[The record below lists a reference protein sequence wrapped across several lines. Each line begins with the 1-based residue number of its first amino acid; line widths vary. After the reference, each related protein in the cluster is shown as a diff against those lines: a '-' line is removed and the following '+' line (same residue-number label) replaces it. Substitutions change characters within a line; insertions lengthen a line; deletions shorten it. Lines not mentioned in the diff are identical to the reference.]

1 MSETTHPT
9 SGVKFGTFRGV
20 FLPTLLTILGAVLY
34 LRVGWVVGNAGL
46 GGALLVMVLAHSI
59 TICTGLSIATVATN
73 IRVRAGGPFSI
84 ISQSLGLEVSGS
96 VTVPFYMAQAIA
108 VAFYVFAF
116 TEGWRSVFPEHPEI
130 VVAFVALAVIFAIAI
145 VSASL
150 VSRAHLLILVTQIV
164 ALGAFFIGVLPNF
177 HGAPATPQLWGTFP
191 EADFWGLFAVF
202 FPGVTGILAGV
213 NLSGNLRNPRRAIPI
228 GLLAAIGLAFAINV
242 LAAIW
247 LARAATPDELVSN
260 FTMMI
265 DASALPAATL
275 AGLLAAT
282 FSAGLTSLVSAPRLL
297 QAIAENNIVPGGE
310 KLATVASDGEP
321 RRAIYL
327 TAMIAVITILV
338 GLSAGGLN
346 AIAPLMTMFY
356 LITYGVLNAV
366 VVIEQTM
373 SLASF
378 RPRFRI
384 PRLAPLIGLIGCL
397 LGMFLINPLISLAA
411 LGVIGALY
419 TYLGRRTITN
429 PYGDVRSGLFVS
441 LAEWAAMRVSHLPD
455 RQERAWK
462 PNIFVAVSQT
472 EEMLGEYRFLQAATT
487 PRGSVHVL
495 GIYAPGEETAV
506 EGLTSVASAFTNDGA
521 YCRVS
526 LLENENFTEGMRMG
540 FEALYTSLFRPN
552 AVFLNVNGIGID
564 DHVLQTMLG
573 RCEARRTGALIFAPH
588 AHTGLGREQNI
599 NVWIREQGPDWEIGM
614 RLSSLNLS
622 LLMAYTISLNWNGH
636 ISLVVVV
643 EDDEEAERARAYL
656 QELMDMSRMPR
667 TTRAVV
673 GTGDFKEYIQN
684 APRADLNI
692 FGATPNMTVSFARD
706 MVEIS
711 RASCLFVQD
720 SGHES
725 ALA

>member
-282 FSAGLTSLVSAPRLL
+282 FSAGLTSLVSA
-297 QAIAENNIVPGGE
+297 
-310 KLATVASDGEP
+310 
-321 RRAIYL
+321 
-327 TAMIAVITILV
+327 
-338 GLSAGGLN
+338 
-346 AIAPLMTMFY
+346 
-356 LITYGVLNAV
+356 
-366 VVIEQTM
+366 
-373 SLASF
+373 
-378 RPRFRI
+378 
-384 PRLAPLIGLIGCL
+384 
-397 LGMFLINPLISLAA
+397 
-411 LGVIGALY
+411 
-419 TYLGRRTITN
+419 
-429 PYGDVRSGLFVS
+429 
-441 LAEWAAMRVSHLPD
+441 H
-455 RQERAWK
+455 
-462 PNIFVAVSQT
+462 
-472 EEMLGEYRFLQAATT
+472 
-487 PRGSVHVL
+487 
-495 GIYAPGEETAV
+495 
-506 EGLTSVASAFTNDGA
+506 A
-521 YCRVS
+521 YCKPS
-526 LLENENFTEGMRMG
+526 LKT
-540 FEALYTSLFRPN
+540 TSCR
-552 AVFLNVNGIGID
+552 
-564 DHVLQTMLG
+564 
-573 RCEARRTGALIFAPH
+573 GAK
-588 AHTGLGREQNI
+588 N
-599 NVWIREQGPDWEIGM
+599 
-614 RLSSLNLS
+614 
-622 LLMAYTISLNWNGH
+622 
-636 ISLVVVV
+636 
-643 EDDEEAERARAYL
+643 
-656 QELMDMSRMPR
+656 
-667 TTRAVV
+667 
-673 GTGDFKEYIQN
+673 
-684 APRADLNI
+684 
-692 FGATPNMTVSFARD
+692 
-706 MVEIS
+706 
-711 RASCLFVQD
+711 
-720 SGHES
+720 
-725 ALA
+725 